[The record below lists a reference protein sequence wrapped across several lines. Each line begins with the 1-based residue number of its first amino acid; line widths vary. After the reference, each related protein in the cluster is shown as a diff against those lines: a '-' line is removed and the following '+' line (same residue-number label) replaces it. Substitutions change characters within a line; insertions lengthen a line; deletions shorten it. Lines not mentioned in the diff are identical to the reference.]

1 MDQSQTLEASFNQL
15 RIEDMPTNPRKS
27 ASKNKFLEN
36 FHNQVNRQKDDN
48 LMEIL
53 QLCSSCA
60 SNYIDDK
67 SCSNC
72 DKPICQKCNFQCFNC
87 HELSCSICNT
97 IVYLNEGDFNCCLRC
112 RQY

>member
-1 MDQSQTLEASFNQL
+1 MRPRVRHLKHHSINFE
-15 RIEDMPTNPRKS
+15 IEDMPTNQ
-27 ASKNKFLEN
+27 EN
-36 FHNQVNRQKDDN
+36 LLLRINFWRIVFFQNDN